1 MNVELLIAAA
11 AGGFLSLVGYVLW
24 EKYQKDAKARA
35 LRSIIK
41 AAEAVK
47 KMGDDGD
54 AVETAKRE
62 AEEDALIKLA
72 SEAVKGIK

>member
-1 MNVELLIAAA
+1 MDLLIAAA
-11 AGGFLSLVGYVLW
+11 AGGFVSIFGYAGWV
-24 EKYQKDAKARA
+24 KYQKDAKARA

-41 AAEAVK
+41 AADAVK

-54 AVETAKRE
+54 AVEIAKRE

-72 SEAVKGIK
+72 ADAVKGIK